1 MAKSNNNHIRLLELY
16 NYQIYLVLSMPL
28 PASLCKNA
36 LLTCV
41 ALISNYQTKW
51 KNY

>member
-16 NYQIYLVLSMPL
+16 DDQIYLVLSMSL

-36 LLTCV
+36 LLNFFSTNFY
-41 ALISNYQTKW
+41 LSN
-51 KNY
+51 